1 MASSYSYPELFL
13 AGFIFILPFLYEKSN
28 VFRYYLKFFLYY
40 AYVLITCTVLLPVV
54 LVYPRDVTNLMYAID
69 YFHNVASRFCRY
81 ASHIVGIEWEL
92 RGMEHWNNDECY
104 IVISNHQSSLDIL
117 GMFEMWPVMKRCTVV
132 AKRPLMFTGAF
143 GFGAWLSGLV
153 FIDRLKTD
161 RARKLMKE
169 ATERVIKQKTKLWIF
184 PEGARYNKGSIQSF
198 KKGAFY
204 LAIDAQI
211 PIMPVVFSQYY
222 FLDSETKTFEPG
234 KVVITTLPP
243 ISTKGMTRNDLD
255 ALSEMARQQMLDVF
269 HEASK
274 DLVMQ
279 IKIAV

>member
-13 AGFIFILPFLYEKSN
+13 AGFIFTLPFLYEKSN
-28 VFRYYLKFFLYY
+28 LFRYYLKFFLYY

-54 LVYPRDVTNLMYAID
+54 LIYPRDVTNLI
-69 YFHNVASRFCRY
+69 VASRFCRY

-92 RGMEHWNNDECY
+92 RGMEHWNTEQCY

-117 GMFEMWPVMKRCTVV
+117 GMFEMWPRMKRCTVV

-153 FIDRLKTD
+153 FIDRLKTEK
-161 RARKLMKE
+161 ARQLMKD
-169 ATERVIKQKTKLWIF
+169 ATARVIKEKTKLWIF

-243 ISTKGMTRNDLD
+243 ISTSGMTYNDVET
-255 ALSEMARQQMLDVF
+255 LSEMARQQMIDVF
-269 HEASK
+269 HESSK

-279 IKIAV
+279 KKIAI

>member
-1 MASSYSYPELFL
+1 
-13 AGFIFILPFLYEKSN
+13 
-28 VFRYYLKFFLYY
+28 
-40 AYVLITCTVLLPVV
+40 
-54 LVYPRDVTNLMYAID
+54 
-69 YFHNVASRFCRY
+69 
-81 ASHIVGIEWEL
+81 
-92 RGMEHWNNDECY
+92 MEHWNSEQCY

-117 GMFEMWPVMKRCTVV
+117 GMFEMWPRMKRCTVV

-153 FIDRLKTD
+153 FIDRLRTE
-161 RARKLMKE
+161 RARQLMKD
-169 ATERVIKQKTKLWIF
+169 ATARVIKEKTKLWIF
-184 PEGARYNKGSIQSF
+184 PEGARFNKGSIQAF

-222 FLDSETKTFEPG
+222 FLDSDTKTFEPG

-243 ISTKGMTRNDLD
+243 IPTSGMTRDD
-255 ALSEMARQQMLDVF
+255 VERLSEIARQQMIDVF
-269 HEASK
+269 HETSK

-279 IKIAV
+279 KKIAI

>member
-1 MASSYSYPELFL
+1 MRASERHAS
-13 AGFIFILPFLYEKSN
+13 LPLGH
-28 VFRYYLKFFLYY
+28 
-40 AYVLITCTVLLPVV
+40 VLLPVV
-54 LVYPRDVTNLMYAID
+54 LLYPRDVTNLI
-69 YFHNVASRFCRY
+69 VASRFCRY

-92 RGMEHWNNDECY
+92 RGLENWDNEQSY

-117 GMFEMWPVMKRCTVV
+117 GMFEMWPRMKRCTVV
-132 AKRPLMFTGAF
+132 AKRPLMFAGAF

-153 FIDRLKTD
+153 FIDRLKTEK
-161 RARKLMKE
+161 ARLLMKQ
-169 ATERVIKQKTKLWIF
+169 ATARVIQEKTKLWVF
-184 PEGARYNKGSIQSF
+184 PEGARYNKGCIQPF

-243 ISTKGMTRNDLD
+243 IPTKGMTRDDLE
-255 ALSEMARQQMLDVF
+255 ALSDVVRHQMIDVF
-269 HEASK
+269 NESSK
-274 DLVMQ
+274 DLAKQ
-279 IKIAV
+279 KKIAI